1 MKKANRYSI
10 IFVAVAL
17 IAGIALGYGQQAG
30 WLERDHSGDTLSS
43 AGTKLTPAFKLD
55 SIRQQMAEDLKTELD
70 YYLDR
75 HNVSDEGYEMVAAFA
90 NGKRHHET
98 TDTIPIYNVGHWKDK
113 KRQGTAISR
122 DSLGR
127 IIIGNWNNDTLVSG
141 IRIDSL
147 SIFQGTFADAKAEGH
162 GSYLTADGHYFEGH
176 WEQDMQE
183 GFGLQLSM
191 QRRVPVIPLPS
202 MARMLCLEKLPL
214 LLVTRLR

>member
-90 NGKRHHET
+90 TANGITRRQTRYRSIMSVTGKTRNAREQPSAVT
-98 TDTIPIYNVGHWKDK
+98 HW
-113 KRQGTAISR
+113 
-122 DSLGR
+122 
-127 IIIGNWNNDTLVSG
+127 VE
-141 IRIDSL
+141 SL
-147 SIFQGTFADAKAEGH
+147 SATGIT
-162 GSYLTADGHYFEGH
+162 
-176 WEQDMQE
+176 
-183 GFGLQLSM
+183 
-191 QRRVPVIPLPS
+191 
-202 MARMLCLEKLPL
+202 
-214 LLVTRLR
+214 TRW